1 MKTDSEWSPG
11 PGVKVSSTNRTD
23 GGWIVSAVIAG
34 DARCPAC
41 GARSNRRHGWC
52 VRHLQDLPAQGATV
66 KLMLRVAR
74 WRCLNPACVQ
84 MTFGDR
90 LPQIV
95 ALIAAGQVVWSTW
108 LVCLPTLPEAGQ
120 PAA

>member
-1 MKTDSEWSPG
+1 MIK
-11 PGVKVSSTNRTD
+11 
-23 GGWIVSAVIAG
+23 
-34 DARCPAC
+34 
-41 GARSNRRHGWC
+41 
-52 VRHLQDLPAQGATV
+52 
-66 KLMLRVAR
+66 MAR

-95 ALIAAGQVVWSTW
+95 APYSAGQVVWSTW